1 MNLIAMAIALKHARS
16 HCLSVTD
23 ARFAHAAV
31 MKTIT
36 DVDAT
41 MGHDLHAAQQY
52 KPITLAILSANHTS
66 AVLRLTFINH
76 NGIHY
81 ANVLMSEWIKKPF
94 LLLGNTE
101 CEIDG
106 VDINNHPWSG
116 IQSWTS
122 LMALDPSDHQLT
134 FEFKT
139 PTAINKVDDQNK
151 RFTGL
156 LPDPQSIFS
165 GLARKWNSLGG
176 PILQGDFI
184 NFINTGG
191 CVVSNYQ
198 IGTTTFQLPNY
209 KQIGFIG
216 RVTYEFRKNDTACIR
231 SIYSLSRFSFF
242 SGIGYHTTQGMGTVI
257 LPRGEYA

>member
-1 MNLIAMAIALKHARS
+1 MNLIAMAITLKHAHSR
-16 HCLSVTD
+16 CLSVTD

-41 MGHDLHAAQQY
+41 IGRDLHAAQKY
-52 KPITLAILSANHTS
+52 KPITLAILSANQTS

-76 NGIHY
+76 NGIRY
-81 ANVLMSEWIKKPF
+81 ANLLMSEWIKKPF
-94 LLLGNTE
+94 LRLGNTE
-101 CEIDG
+101 CEIHV
-106 VDINNHPWSG
+106 VDTNSHPWSG
-116 IQSWTS
+116 VQSWTN
-122 LMALDPSDHQLT
+122 LMALEPSDHQFT
-134 FEFKT
+134 IEFNT
-139 PTAINKVDDQNK
+139 PTAINKIDDQSK

-176 PILQGDFI
+176 PILEEDFM

-198 IGTTTFQLPNY
+198 IETTIFPLPNY
-209 KQIGFIG
+209 KQIGFVG
-216 RVTYEFRKNDTACIR
+216 RVTYEFRKRDIACIR
-231 SIYSLSRFSFF
+231 SIYSLACFAFF
-242 SGIGYHTTQGMGTVI
+242 SGIGYHTTQGMGTVR
-257 LPRGEYA
+257 LTGSGHA